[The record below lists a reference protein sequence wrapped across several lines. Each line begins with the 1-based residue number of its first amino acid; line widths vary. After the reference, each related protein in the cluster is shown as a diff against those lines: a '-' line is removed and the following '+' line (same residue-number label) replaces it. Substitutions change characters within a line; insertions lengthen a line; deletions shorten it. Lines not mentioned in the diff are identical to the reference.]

1 MIKWNE
7 SKNERNENWENRRNR
22 VCLCVC
28 VENDQVRKTFPF
40 PFLDL
45 FLRFLVFLFG
55 KFFSHCWC
63 FSYDYPI
70 LSIWNNFF
78 FISIHNDDDN
88 IDWWWFKMK
97 NFSVYFYSVFLSFI
111 IIYWPHTSHHSC
123 SYFENLK
130 IFNCHATEAENDYQ
144 PFAVSSSFIWFSNVK
159 CELIFHHHHLFC
171 FRFPWRPLLLPSI

>member
-78 FISIHNDDDN
+78 SFRFIMMMIISIDDDSKWK
-88 IDWWWFKMK
+88 ISLCIFIRFFFPSSSSTDHTHHTTVVHILKIWK
-97 NFSVYFYSVFLSFI
+97 FSIAMLLKLRMI
-111 IIYWPHTSHHSC
+111 TSHSQ
-123 SYFENLK
+123 Y
-130 IFNCHATEAENDYQ
+130 
-144 PFAVSSSFIWFSNVK
+144 
-159 CELIFHHHHLFC
+159 
-171 FRFPWRPLLLPSI
+171 PLLLFDSQM